1 MPLSA
6 YWYLIRDNRN
16 VRLSWMAQVVSE
28 LGDWFYQV
36 TIFSFLLE
44 LTGSA
49 QAVSFA
55 FLMQVLPQVL
65 SSPAA
70 GVINDRV
77 SRRKVMQVADWTR
90 AVIVFL
96 MMFVRSREMLP
107 LLYLLL
113 ALETVCWAF
122 FEPASRAIIPNIAT
136 PEQIPIAN
144 ALGSA
149 TWSINFALGAAIGG
163 VVGVVFGR
171 ETVFVLDSLSFIAS
185 ALLIR
190 RMRFDEPHAV
200 GKPPLRW
207 SDFFDYSEIGAG
219 LRYVRKDA
227 RLKAAMCIKSG
238 VSLLGANWVILPLLG
253 ERVFPLQLGSISH
266 AQAATLGIS
275 LMLGTRGTGA
285 ILGAIL
291 GGNFAGPNTTR
302 VRKVIPAA
310 FLLGAAGYATIG
322 LSASLPLAILGILL
336 AHCGGSAAWTCSDTL
351 LQQLT
356 EDKFRG
362 RVFSAEFALSMLVL
376 SVVSF
381 SSGQLADH
389 GVGVRTLA
397 LWTGGLMLIPA
408 ALWLATE
415 RVRRE

>member
-6 YWYLIRDNRN
+6 YWHLIRDNRN
-16 VRLSWMAQVVSE
+16 VRLAWMAQVVSE

-70 GVINDRV
+70 GVINDRI
-77 SRRKVMQVADWTR
+77 SRRRVMQVADWTR

-122 FEPASRAIIPNIAT
+122 FEPASNAIIPNIAE

-144 ALGSA
+144 ALSSA
-149 TWSINFALGAAIGG
+149 TWSINFALGAALGG

-171 ETVFVLDSLSFIAS
+171 ETVFVLDSLSFVAS

-190 RMRFDEPHAV
+190 RMRFEEPHTE
-200 GKPPLRW
+200 GKPPLSWR
-207 SDFFDYSEIGAG
+207 DFFDYSEIGEG
-219 LRYVRKDA
+219 LRYVRKNA
-227 RLKAAMCIKSG
+227 RLKTAMCIKSG

-253 ERVFPLQLGSISH
+253 ERVFPLQIGGISH

-291 GGNFAGPNTTR
+291 GGNFAGSNRDR
-302 VRKVIPAA
+302 VRKVVLAA
-310 FLLGAAGYATIG
+310 FLMGGAGYATIG
-322 LSASLPLAILGILL
+322 LTASLPFAILGILL
-336 AHCGGSAAWTCSDTL
+336 AHCGGAAAWTCSSTL

-362 RVFSAEFALSMLVL
+362 RRCS
-376 SVVSF
+376 
-381 SSGQLADH
+381 
-389 GVGVRTLA
+389 
-397 LWTGGLMLIPA
+397 
-408 ALWLATE
+408 
-415 RVRRE
+415 